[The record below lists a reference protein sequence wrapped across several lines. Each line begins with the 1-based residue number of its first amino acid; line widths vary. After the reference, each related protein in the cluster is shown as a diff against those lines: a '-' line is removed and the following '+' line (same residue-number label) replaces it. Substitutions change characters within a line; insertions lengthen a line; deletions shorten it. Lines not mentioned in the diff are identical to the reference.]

1 MTFRSCSF
9 EKNVYRNYGV
19 WLIEAISHSVWVFLG
34 ILHSGKV
41 KKSKRTPNI
50 PLEHTPGIPFCPQ
63 MIQEFRII
71 NCWLGSGVCSRGYVV
86 ELLENNGDVSL
97 RTVDGRNPAPVDMVY
112 KYPII
117 YRVWYIPG
125 GAGSLPST
133 VCWFSRS
140 FTELR
145 NLLMYIHQQ
154 YLRVLQN
161 STGSQDDP

>member
-1 MTFRSCSF
+1 MGMFHR
-9 EKNVYRNYGV
+9 EQLMKEILPQ
-19 WLIEAISHSVWVFLG
+19 LIWH
-34 ILHSGKV
+34 
-41 KKSKRTPNI
+41 NI
-50 PLEHTPGIPFCPQ
+50 NITLFT
-63 MIQEFRII
+63 
-71 NCWLGSGVCSRGYVV
+71 GS
-86 ELLENNGDVSL
+86 L
-97 RTVDGRNPAPVDMVY
+97 
-112 KYPII
+112 
-117 YRVWYIPG
+117 YIPG